1 MEEVIAR
8 VVYDV
13 DVAAWTYGPA
23 NAVEYRP
30 QVEICDHNPKPP
42 TIRCKQRRSNPRG
55 RNTGCLDHS
64 ARRFQFWKGWLERAV
79 PHIRGPRVLEVSF
92 GTGYL
97 LTRYAAHYETHGVD
111 YNQKMVEIARK
122 NLARAGVTAR
132 LRQGNV
138 ESLPY
143 EDESFDS
150 VVNTMA
156 FSGYPDGA
164 KAMSDMRRVLKE
176 GGRLVLIDVN
186 YPSDGNRLGTMLVN
200 FWKLTGD
207 VIRDMGELFG
217 EFGFVYTEEEIG
229 GYGSVHLYI
238 ATKGVGG

>member
-1 MEEVIAR
+1 MANEEIECPEEPRDRAAFTESR
-8 VVYDV
+8 DRFYTRFASLYDLLV
-13 DVAAWTYGPA
+13 KALPFW
-23 NAVEYRP
+23 
-30 QVEICDHNPKPP
+30 
-42 TIRCKQRRSNPRG
+42 RR
-55 RNTGCLDHS
+55 
-64 ARRFQFWKGWLERAV
+64 WLGEAI
-79 PHIRGPRVLEVSF
+79 PHVRGPRVLEVSF

-97 LTRYAAHYETHGVD
+97 LTRYAADFEVHGVD
-111 YNQKMVEIARK
+111 YNQKMVKIARK
-122 NLARAGVTAR
+122 NLARAGVSAR

-164 KAMSDMRRVLKE
+164 KAISEMRRVLKE
-176 GGRLVLIDVN
+176 GGRLILIDVN
-186 YPSDGNRLGTMLVN
+186 YPSDGNQLGTMLVN

-207 VIRDMGELFG
+207 VIRDVGELFG

-238 ATKGVGG
+238 ATKGVDG